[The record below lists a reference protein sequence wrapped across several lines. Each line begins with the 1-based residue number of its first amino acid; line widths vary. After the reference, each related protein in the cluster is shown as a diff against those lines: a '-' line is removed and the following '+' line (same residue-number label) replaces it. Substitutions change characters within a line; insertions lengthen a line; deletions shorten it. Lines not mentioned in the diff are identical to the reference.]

1 MSMAARR
8 LERIVEAGYLDSISV
23 ARVLDKSPKTVVR
36 WLRHG
41 VEPRWES
48 EQRLRELEAVLDRL
62 QGVVEPAA
70 AREWLFTP
78 VPMLDYELPAN
89 LVRNGEF
96 RRVIAAID
104 AIGEGAFV

>member
-8 LERIVEAGYLDSISV
+8 LERIVTEGHLDSASV
-23 ARVLDKSPKTVVR
+23 ARVLDKSHKTVVR
-36 WLRHG
+36 WLRHE

-78 VPMLDYELPAN
+78 VPMLDYEIPAN
-89 LVRNGEF
+89 LVRDGEF
-96 RRVIAAID
+96 RRVIGAID